1 MAERMELAPAG
12 SENQKIVIVHEE
24 VSFAKN
30 VIRGFAFTLGTVLAF
45 TMLAL
50 FFGKRW

>member
-1 MAERMELAPAG
+1 MDERMELAPAG
-12 SENQKIVIVHEE
+12 SGSQKMLIVHEE
-24 VSFAKN
+24 VSFTKN

-45 TMLAL
+45 TVLAL